1 MNVQE
6 FQNKLKEIQEIAKQ
20 NENTL
25 KATDIRGVLDGC
37 DLDKSQLTGV
47 LKYLTSQGIMIEG
60 MEKAK
65 ETAKEPEYKKVPLTP
80 EEEAYL
86 NEYLENLPVIA
97 DIDLAVR
104 YDTAFSRHQ

>member
-25 KATDIRGVLDGC
+25 KAADIREVLDGC
-37 DLDKSQLTGV
+37 DLDKSQLAGV

-65 ETAKEPEYKKVPLTP
+65 ETAK
-80 EEEAYL
+80 
-86 NEYLENLPVIA
+86 
-97 DIDLAVR
+97 
-104 YDTAFSRHQ
+104 SRNTRRFR

>member
-20 NENTL
+20 NKNTL
-25 KATDIRGVLDGC
+25 TATDIREVFEGC

-47 LKYLTSQGIMIEG
+47 LKYLTSQGIVVEG

-65 ETAKEPEYKKVPLTP
+65 ETAK
-80 EEEAYL
+80 
-86 NEYLENLPVIA
+86 
-97 DIDLAVR
+97 
-104 YDTAFSRHQ
+104 

>member
-37 DLDKSQLTGV
+37 DLDKNQLTGV

-65 ETAKEPEYKKVPLTP
+65 
-80 EEEAYL
+80 
-86 NEYLENLPVIA
+86 
-97 DIDLAVR
+97 
-104 YDTAFSRHQ
+104 